1 MKRIRRRIRF
11 FGRVQGVGFR
21 YTMYHAAQSSGVT
34 GWVRNCYDGSV
45 EAELEGEESA
55 IDRMIMQIENSR
67 YVHIESMKVTKMP
80 LLDEDTFRIR
90 D

>member
-21 YTMYHAAQSSGVT
+21 YTMYHAAQSFGVT

-45 EAELEGEESA
+45 EAELEGIEPD
-55 IDRMIMQIENSR
+55 IDSVIMAVEGAR
-67 YVHIESMKVTKMP
+67 FVHIEN
-80 LLDEDTFRIR
+80 LEDR
-90 D
+90 DIPPQDSRSFEITD